1 MHRTVDNLKLR
12 NTFTGHTKEVLSAK
26 FMDDSSKFVSAS
38 HDRTLRIWD
47 LKTKACINT
56 KFAGS
61 MCNDVVCADTHII
74 SGHYVSNINILFII
88 ESLSLIN
95 QNTKGHKSKI

>member
-1 MHRTVDNLKLR
+1 
-12 NTFTGHTKEVLSAK
+12 
-26 FMDDSSKFVSAS
+26 MDDSSKFVSAS

-74 SGHYVSNINILFII
+74 SGHYVSNINIISII
-88 ESLSLIN
+88 ESLSQLDLIN

>member
-1 MHRTVDNLKLR
+1 
-12 NTFTGHTKEVLSAK
+12 
-26 FMDDSSKFVSAS
+26 MDDSSKFVSAS

-74 SGHYVSNINILFII
+74 SGHYVSNINIISII
-88 ESLSLIN
+88 ESLSQLDLIS

>member
-1 MHRTVDNLKLR
+1 MPKLLLMLILQCNNFSRTVDDLKLR

-47 LKTKACINT
+47 LKSKACINT

-61 MCNDVVCADTHII
+61 MCNDVVCADNHII
-74 SGHYVSNINILFII
+74 SGHYVSNSVL
-88 ESLSLIN
+88 
-95 QNTKGHKSKI
+95 

>member
-1 MHRTVDNLKLR
+1 
-12 NTFTGHTKEVLSAK
+12 
-26 FMDDSSKFVSAS
+26 MDDSSKFVSAS

-74 SGHYVSNINILFII
+74 SGHYVSNINIISII
-88 ESLSLIN
+88 ESLSQLIN

>member
-1 MHRTVDNLKLR
+1 
-12 NTFTGHTKEVLSAK
+12 
-26 FMDDSSKFVSAS
+26 MDDSSKFVSAS

-74 SGHYVSNINILFII
+74 SGHYVSNINTISII
-88 ESLSLIN
+88 KSLKLIN
-95 QNTKGHKSKI
+95 QNTKDHKLKYDCRTG

>member
-1 MHRTVDNLKLR
+1 MEYQFRTVDDLKLR

-26 FMDDSSKFVSAS
+26 FMDDCSKFVSAS

-47 LKTKACINT
+47 LKSKACINT

-74 SGHYVSNINILFII
+74 SGHYVSIRIIIKNID
-88 ESLSLIN
+88 
-95 QNTKGHKSKI
+95 KISM

>member
-1 MHRTVDNLKLR
+1 
-12 NTFTGHTKEVLSAK
+12 
-26 FMDDSSKFVSAS
+26 MDDSSKFVSAS

-61 MCNDVVCADTHII
+61 MCNDVVCAETHII
-74 SGHYVSNINILFII
+74 SGHYVSNINMISII
-88 ESLSLIN
+88 ESLTTKIIEVIN
-95 QNTKGHKSKI
+95 LEYDYRTG

>member
-1 MHRTVDNLKLR
+1 
-12 NTFTGHTKEVLSAK
+12 
-26 FMDDSSKFVSAS
+26 MDDSSKFVSAS

-74 SGHYVSNINILFII
+74 SGHYVSNINIISII
-88 ESLSLIN
+88 ESLSQLDLIVKVLN
-95 QNTKGHKSKI
+95 LKYDYRTG

>member
-1 MHRTVDNLKLR
+1 MR

-26 FMDDSSKFVSAS
+26 FMDDCSKFVSAS

-47 LKTKACINT
+47 LKSKACINT

-74 SGHYVSNINILFII
+74 SGHYVSIKIIQKNIGHLFTIKFASNLLCLQFNIFFA
-88 ESLSLIN
+88 
-95 QNTKGHKSKI
+95 

>member
-1 MHRTVDNLKLR
+1 
-12 NTFTGHTKEVLSAK
+12 
-26 FMDDSSKFVSAS
+26 MDDSSKFVSAS

-74 SGHYVSNINILFII
+74 SGHYVSNINIISVI
-88 ESLSLIN
+88 ESLSQLDLSTKIVKVIN
-95 QNTKGHKSKI
+95 LKYDYRAG